1 MAKIEIVGSFM
12 TILLLMLFLITS
24 SGAMYV
30 SGISADFGM
39 DDATDLG
46 KAAGM
51 TDAITEAENI
61 NTEPNRLQAL
71 SGNIQMFQTMRE
83 VFASVTNFTTVL
95 VNLPLI
101 PAWVSFVSVT
111 LTLVGSIFTGWY
123 LITNKKV

>member
-39 DDATDLG
+39 DASTDIG

-51 TDAITEAENI
+51 TDAINDLETVE
-61 NTEPNRLQAL
+61 TEPNMLQAL
-71 SGNIQMFQTMRE
+71 SANIKMFQTVRE
-83 VFASVTNFTTVL
+83 VFAAVTNFTTVL